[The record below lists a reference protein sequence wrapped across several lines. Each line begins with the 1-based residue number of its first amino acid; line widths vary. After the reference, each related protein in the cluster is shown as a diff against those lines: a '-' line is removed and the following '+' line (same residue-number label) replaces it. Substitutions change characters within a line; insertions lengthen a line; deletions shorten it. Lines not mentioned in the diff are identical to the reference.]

1 MQEEE
6 IKELVARIGRKKTEE
21 QTVELKAAHQGFPHK
36 IYDTLSSFS
45 NQDEGGII
53 VFGVDENADYQP
65 VGVYDANDVQRK
77 IMEACDQMSPKVRAL
92 ITVGEV
98 DEKKIVTAEI
108 PGVAFASR
116 PVYYRGAGRLK
127 GSYVRVGDADEPMS
141 EYEVYS
147 YEAFR
152 KRIKDDLRPVEAA
165 KVSLFQKEVLDRYLE
180 AVKKERVNIAEN
192 CTDEQILELMG
203 ITADG
208 ISTLAGVMTFSLY
221 PQAYFPQLCITAVVV
236 PGTKIS
242 DTAEDGARFIDN
254 ERITGSIGEMADAAV
269 AFVQRNMR
277 TKTIINQDG
286 RRQDKDEYPIKAVR
300 EAILNMLIHRD
311 YSIYTENIPSSI
323 EMYRDRIVFRNCGG
337 LFGAASVELLGRI
350 RPETRNAALANMLE
364 LLKITENRYSGI
376 PTIYKEL
383 EKAGLPEPVF
393 DVRHGE
399 FTVTF
404 YNDIYQA
411 VEEIDKSDLNKA
423 ILQYCQ
429 KPRTREEIISFTH
442 MSRYYTMKKYIFP
455 LVQSGQLA
463 LTLPD
468 KPKSRNQKY
477 YTVR

>member
-208 ISTLAGVMTFSLY
+208 ISTL
-221 PQAYFPQLCITAVVV
+221 
-236 PGTKIS
+236 
-242 DTAEDGARFIDN
+242 DN
-254 ERITGSIGEMADAAV
+254 M
-269 AFVQRNMR
+269 
-277 TKTIINQDG
+277 
-286 RRQDKDEYPIKAVR
+286 
-300 EAILNMLIHRD
+300 
-311 YSIYTENIPSSI
+311 
-323 EMYRDRIVFRNCGG
+323 
-337 LFGAASVELLGRI
+337 
-350 RPETRNAALANMLE
+350 
-364 LLKITENRYSGI
+364 
-376 PTIYKEL
+376 
-383 EKAGLPEPVF
+383 
-393 DVRHGE
+393 
-399 FTVTF
+399 
-404 YNDIYQA
+404 
-411 VEEIDKSDLNKA
+411 
-423 ILQYCQ
+423 
-429 KPRTREEIISFTH
+429 
-442 MSRYYTMKKYIFP
+442 
-455 LVQSGQLA
+455 
-463 LTLPD
+463 
-468 KPKSRNQKY
+468 
-477 YTVR
+477 